1 MLTREENLFILEK
14 MTMLTLVDDYSIH
27 VGDNVLFAPNV
38 ILRPI
43 DKIILNTVI
52 KI

>member
-1 MLTREENLFILEK
+1 
-14 MTMLTLVDDYSIH
+14 MLTLVDDYSIH

-52 KI
+52 KIWKLISIVNNIFLIKN